1 MDTSACLFDLNTL
14 LSSADFTIYQAD
26 LYSVCHFPYS
36 PIARND
42 FRPTTTSVQLFKM
55 RPSNEHGYVHLH
67 LL

>member
-1 MDTSACLFDLNTL
+1 MDISACLFDPNTP

-26 LYSVCHFPYS
+26 LYSVCHSPYS

-42 FRPTTTSVQLFKM
+42 FRPTTSVQLFKM
-55 RPSNEHGYVHLH
+55 RLSNEHGYVHLH